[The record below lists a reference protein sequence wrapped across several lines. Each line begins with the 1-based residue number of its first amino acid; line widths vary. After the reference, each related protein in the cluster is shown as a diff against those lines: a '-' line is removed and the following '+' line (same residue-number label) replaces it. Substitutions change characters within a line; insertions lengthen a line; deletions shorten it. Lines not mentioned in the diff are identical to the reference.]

1 MSVNL
6 EKAKPALDLSP
17 FYGTENYYRHISG
30 KVYTDGVQYFASQ
43 AGAYWFVDLVLLELA
58 TDGGP
63 FVAVTLTVKGD
74 AADIRVT
81 DGNDN
86 DIVPVFR
93 VEWTDCPEGEYTF
106 YICDGVMML
115 SSEY

>member
-6 EKAKPALDLSP
+6 EKAAAALDLSQ

-30 KVYTDGVQYFASQ
+30 KVYTDGVQYFASK

-58 TDGGP
+58 NDGEP
-63 FVAVTLTVKGD
+63 FVAVTLTVKDD
-74 AADIRVT
+74 AADILVT
-81 DGNDN
+81 DGNDGVLARKS
-86 DIVPVFR
+86 I
-93 VEWTDCPEGEYTF
+93 EWTDCPAGEYTF

>member
-1 MSVNL
+1 MSANF
-6 EKAKPALDLSP
+6 EQAAPALDLSQ

-30 KVYTDGVQYFASQ
+30 KVYTDGVQYFASR
-43 AGAYWFVDLVLLELA
+43 AGAYWFVDLMLLELA
-58 TDGGP
+58 TDEGP

-74 AADIRVT
+74 AADICVT
-81 DGNDN
+81 DGNDGVLARKS
-86 DIVPVFR
+86 I
-93 VEWTDCPEGEYTF
+93 EWTDCPEGEYTF

>member
-6 EKAKPALDLSP
+6 EKPKAAIDLSQ

-30 KVYTDGVQYFASQ
+30 KVYTDGVQYFASK

-58 TDGGP
+58 NGDEP
-63 FVAVTLTVKGD
+63 FVVVQLSVD
-74 AADIRVT
+74 DEQADITVT

-86 DIVPVFR
+86 SLMPVYR
-93 VEWTDCPEGEYTF
+93 VEWTDCPTGDYTF

>member
-6 EKAKPALDLSP
+6 EKAAPALDLSQ

-43 AGAYWFVDLVLLELA
+43 AGAYWFVDLVLLEM
-58 TDGGP
+58 DQGDEP
-63 FVAVTLTVKGD
+63 FLAVTLTVKGD
-74 AADIRVT
+74 SADILVT
-81 DGNDN
+81 DGNDGVLARKW
-86 DIVPVFR
+86 IH
-93 VEWTDCPEGEYTF
+93 WTDCPEGEYTF

>member
-6 EKAKPALDLSP
+6 EKAAPALDLSQ

-30 KVYTDGVQYFASQ
+30 KVYTDGVQYFARN
-43 AGAYWFVDLVLLELA
+43 AGAYWFVDLVLLEMA
-58 TDGGP
+58 NDGEP
-63 FVAVTLTVKGD
+63 FVAVTLTVKDD
-74 AADIRVT
+74 AADILVT
-81 DGNDN
+81 DGNDGVLARKS
-86 DIVPVFR
+86 I
-93 VEWTDCPEGEYTF
+93 EWTDCPAGEYTF

>member
-6 EKAKPALDLSP
+6 GKAAPALDLSQ

-30 KVYTDGVQYFASQ
+30 KLYTDGVQYFARN
-43 AGAYWFVDLVLLELA
+43 AGAYWFVDLVLLEL
-58 TDGGP
+58 DQGDEP
-63 FVAVTLTVKGD
+63 FLVVMLTVKNEE
-74 AADIRVT
+74 AEIVIT
-81 DGNDN
+81 DGNYEVLARKS
-86 DIVPVFR
+86 I
-93 VEWTDCPEGEYTF
+93 EWTDCPEGEYTF

>member
-6 EKAKPALDLSP
+6 EKAAPALDLSQ

-43 AGAYWFVDLVLLELA
+43 AGAYWFVDLVLLEM
-58 TDGGP
+58 DQGDEP
-63 FVAVTLTVKGD
+63 FLAVTLTVKGD
-74 AADIRVT
+74 SADILVT
-81 DGNDN
+81 DGNLGELARKS
-86 DIVPVFR
+86 I
-93 VEWTDCPEGEYTF
+93 EWTDCPEGEYTF

>member
-6 EKAKPALDLSP
+6 EKAKTALDLSQ

-43 AGAYWFVDLVLLELA
+43 AGAYWFVDLVLLEMAHGLKE
-58 TDGGP
+58 P
-63 FVAVTLTVKGD
+63 FLVVMLTVKNEE
-74 AADIRVT
+74 AEIVIT
-81 DGNDN
+81 DGNYEVLARKS
-86 DIVPVFR
+86 I
-93 VEWTDCPEGEYTF
+93 EWTDCPAGEYTF

>member
-6 EKAKPALDLSP
+6 EKAAPALDLSQ

-30 KVYTDGVQYFASQ
+30 KVYTDGVQYFASR
-43 AGAYWFVDLVLLELA
+43 AGAYWFVDLVLLDMAHGLNEPFLA
-58 TDGGP
+58 
-63 FVAVTLTVKGD
+63 VMLTVRD
-74 AADIRVT
+74 EAADIVVT
-81 DGNDN
+81 DGNDKVLTN
-86 DIVPVFR
+86 MSI
-93 VEWTDCPEGEYTF
+93 EWTDCPAGEYTF